1 MATAAALGTL
11 IALAVLAGPVAPA
24 KAAGDGDIRLVDFH
38 GFTYP
43 VPTGEIA
50 ERVRLRNGRRAGNAA
65 GRCDVRLQSVSYGRL
80 ADVDGEVAAVTLAF
94 NCGGTGNPSGG
105 YLFRMERGRPRVVGE
120 IAWGDRANGGVFAV
134 AFHAGELVVERR
146 DGDAACCTDRVLTER
161 YSLGPDGLKAIGTP
175 ERRPWVG
182 RP

>member
-120 IAWGDRANGGVFAV
+120 IAWGDRATGG
-134 AFHAGELVVERR
+134 
-146 DGDAACCTDRVLTER
+146 
-161 YSLGPDGLKAIGTP
+161 YSPWPSTP
-175 ERRPWVG
+175 ENWWSSGATATRRAAPTG
-182 RP
+182 CSPNATRSGPTA